1 MTIQSKRHIQI
12 LDNIPT
18 SIKSPNFHFIFKKP
32 MLKIKR
38 MRVWKTHI
46 HISGTVNASPIAI
59 LVYVQRRSK
68 EGERGAR
75 KRRARGIRGDH
86 DPTTR
91 RGIMDT
97 IIRRKI
103 RGPRNIFITSFHTYT
118 VMQEAQRT
126 GEGTNR
132 VVLGGDRI
140 RDVIPSSL

>member
-1 MTIQSKRHIQI
+1 
-12 LDNIPT
+12 
-18 SIKSPNFHFIFKKP
+18 

-46 HISGTVNASPIAI
+46 HINGTVNASPIAI

-68 EGERGAR
+68 EGKGARGAR

-118 VMQEAQRT
+118 VMQEAQ
-126 GEGTNR
+126 EGTNR

>member
-1 MTIQSKRHIQI
+1 MSNGGQKR
-12 LDNIPT
+12 
-18 SIKSPNFHFIFKKP
+18 
-32 MLKIKR
+32 
-38 MRVWKTHI
+38 
-46 HISGTVNASPIAI
+46 
-59 LVYVQRRSK
+59 
-68 EGERGAR
+68 GERGAR

-118 VMQEAQRT
+118 VMQEAQ
-126 GEGTNR
+126 EGTNR